1 MKFLELNETIPES
14 LMRKIAGKTPKKV
27 YLESFDQTTT
37 FLFIL
42 LNKEYIIKL
51 IQEIEFV

>member
-1 MKFLELNETIPES
+1 MKFLDLTETIPES
-14 LMRKIAGKTPKKV
+14 VMRKIAGKSSKKFH
-27 YLESFDQTTT
+27 LESFDQVTT

>member
-1 MKFLELNETIPES
+1 MKFLDLTETIPES